1 MTDSDDLDGSRA
13 PIIEHLKELRTRL
26 MYSFAALLVAFLVC
40 FYFADVIF
48 NFLAEPLADL
58 WQDQEQRRMIFTALH
73 EKFFTDVKIAFFAAF
88 CIAFPVLISQIWMFV
103 APGLYQNEK
112 KAFLPF
118 LLMTPVLF
126 LMGAS
131 FVHYLMIP
139 VAWEFF
145 LGFEQAAGK
154 DQMAIVLEPK
164 VSEYLS
170 LVMRLILAFGVCF
183 ELPVLLVLLVRA
195 GITDVQG
202 LINKRRY
209 AILLAFVAAAIVTP
223 PDPISQISLA
233 IPIILLYEI
242 SIICARMIERKAAK
256 EQTAE
261 DSNHA

>member
-1 MTDSDDLDGSRA
+1 MTDSDNPDNSRA

-26 MYSFAALLVAFLVC
+26 LYSFVALLLAFLVC
-40 FYFADVIF
+40 FYFSDNIF
-48 NFLAEPLADL
+48 NFLAAPLSEL

-88 CIAFPVLISQIWMFV
+88 CVAFPVLISQIWLFV
-103 APGLYQNEK
+103 APGLFQNEK

-126 LMGAS
+126 LLGAS
-131 FVHYLMIP
+131 FVYYLMVP

-145 LGFEQAAGK
+145 LGFEQAAG
-154 DQMAIVLEPK
+154 DGQMAIVLEPK

-195 GITDVQG
+195 GITDAQG
-202 LINKRRY
+202 LITKRRY
-209 AILLAFVAAAIVTP
+209 AILLAFVVAAIVTP

-242 SIICARMIERKAAK
+242 SIICAKMIEKKAAK
-256 EQTAE
+256 EEAE
-261 DSNHA
+261 DTTDA

>member
-1 MTDSDDLDGSRA
+1 MSDSENLEDSRA
-13 PIIEHLKELRTRL
+13 PIIDHLKELRTRL
-26 MYSFAALLVAFLVC
+26 LYSFAALLLAFLVC
-40 FYFADVIF
+40 FYFSNNIF
-48 NFLAEPLADL
+48 NFLAAPLSDL

-73 EKFFTDVKIAFFAAF
+73 EKFFTDVKIAFFASF
-88 CIAFPVLISQIWMFV
+88 CIAFPVLISQIWLFV
-103 APGLYQNEK
+103 APGLFQNEK

-131 FVHYLMIP
+131 FVYYLMVP

-145 LGFEQAAGK
+145 LGFEQSAG
-154 DQMAIVLEPK
+154 QGHMAIVLEPK

-170 LVMRLILAFGVCF
+170 LIMRLILAFGVCF

-195 GITDVQG
+195 GITDSQG
-202 LINKRRY
+202 LIDKRRY
-209 AILLAFVAAAIVTP
+209 AILLAFVIAAIVTP

-242 SIICARMIERKAAK
+242 SIICAKMIERKAAK
-256 EQTAE
+256 KDQEI
-261 DSNHA
+261 